1 MKEVY
6 KDISLKTI
14 CGLFGKTR
22 QGWYHLFQHKDHK
35 ALKNKLVLE
44 MVKKIREELPMLGTI
59 KLLHMLES
67 KLKVH
72 HLSIGRDTLFSLLRE
87 NKLLIK
93 PKKRYAR
100 TTNSNHQFTKWPDLV
115 NRRPAIMP
123 EEIWVSDITYIRSK
137 SGFYY
142 LDLITDA
149 YSRKIVGYYLSH
161 SLRTSG
167 CLKAFKMAINTRLY
181 PSRPLIHH
189 SDRGIQ
195 YCCEAYVTALQKR
208 KIAISMTQ
216 DGSPYDNAIAER
228 VNGILKHEFALFAT
242 FDTFD
247 QATKSVSEAIRKY
260 NEIRPHF
267 SCELQTPFYR
277 HAAVISTRKFYL
289 DNTC

>member
-1 MKEVY
+1 
-6 KDISLKTI
+6 
-14 CGLFGKTR
+14 
-22 QGWYHLFQHKDHK
+22 
-35 ALKNKLVLE
+35 

-59 KLLHMLES
+59 KLLYMLEN
-67 KLKVH
+67 KLKAH

-93 PKKRYAR
+93 PRKRFAR
-100 TTNSNHQFTKWPDLV
+100 TTNSNHTFFKWPDLV
-115 NRRPAIMP
+115 NRRAATMP

-137 SGFYY
+137 NGFYY

-149 YSRKIVGYYLSH
+149 YSRKIVGYYLSYN
-161 SLRTSG
+161 LKASG
-167 CLKAFKMAINTRLY
+167 CLRAFKMAINTRLY

-189 SDRGIQ
+189 SDQGIQ
-195 YCCEAYVTALQKR
+195 YCCAAYVKTLQNK

-242 FDTFD
+242 FETFD
-247 QATKSVSEAIRKY
+247 QATKTVAEAIRKY

-277 HAAVISTRKFYL
+277 HAAVNVHQKLYF
-289 DNTC
+289 DNTV